1 MTTCE
6 DQAARFDK
14 RRLELVEGLSAHDQR
29 PQLLELA
36 EYPVR
41 GLRGLR

>member
-1 MTTCE
+1 MCPE
-6 DQAARFDK
+6 HFARAVLSF
-14 RRLELVEGLSAHDQR
+14 VEGLNAHDQR

>member
-1 MTTCE
+1 MCPE
-6 DQAARFDK
+6 PFDR

-36 EYPVR
+36 EYPMR
-41 GLRGLR
+41 DLRGLR

>member
-1 MTTCE
+1 MCPE
-6 DQAARFDK
+6 PFDR

-36 EYPVR
+36 EYPTR